1 MQLLEPHI
9 ELQPMDRQHTYA
21 VKPIV
26 VLALRTPKPTAAC
39 HVVFSSHFAFTLVNP
54 LRIHEHLCKNRT
66 RLIHSP
72 HQPLVTTNNS
82 ATKQSTP
89 PTSKM
94 PPPKS
99 TPAPTP
105 PLATPAPSNPTINL
119 HSIAFSLDKT
129 THRLH
134 TFRGKDFPYRGF
146 ARQIEIFRELG
157 PELQYIKGRFTAL
170 YAKLAT
176 VPVIDV
182 GQAAKLEHLKQA
194 IRQVV
199 RMVDEQ
205 QAEFDYW
212 WRGLKGE
219 EREMIE
225 MAHRVALEVR
235 RKQRGEGGGG
245 SGR

>member
-1 MQLLEPHI
+1 M
-9 ELQPMDRQHTYA
+9 
-21 VKPIV
+21 
-26 VLALRTPKPTAAC
+26 
-39 HVVFSSHFAFTLVNP
+39 
-54 LRIHEHLCKNRT
+54 
-66 RLIHSP
+66 
-72 HQPLVTTNNS
+72 
-82 ATKQSTP
+82 
-89 PTSKM
+89 
-94 PPPKS
+94 
-99 TPAPTP
+99 
-105 PLATPAPSNPTINL
+105 
-119 HSIAFSLDKT
+119 
-129 THRLH
+129 
-134 TFRGKDFPYRGF
+134 
-146 ARQIEIFRELG
+146 
-157 PELQYIKGRFTAL
+157 QYIKGRFTAL